1 MNNNKNSL
9 STKRL
14 SVSGILISLTVIVL
28 FLATSL
34 PINKLSLFALSSFFV
49 AVIIIEFGVG
59 LGWVFYF
66 SSCLLAFIV
75 VPNKIELIP
84 YLLFFGAYG
93 ILKFYIEKLNKILLE
108 YILKLAI
115 FNAYMLVS
123 LLIIKKFFLDNI
135 NLNLPWWI
143 IITGVE
149 AAFIIYDYVYTL
161 FIQYYKEK
169 LKKIIKI

>member
-49 AVIIIEFGVG
+49 AVIIIEFGAG